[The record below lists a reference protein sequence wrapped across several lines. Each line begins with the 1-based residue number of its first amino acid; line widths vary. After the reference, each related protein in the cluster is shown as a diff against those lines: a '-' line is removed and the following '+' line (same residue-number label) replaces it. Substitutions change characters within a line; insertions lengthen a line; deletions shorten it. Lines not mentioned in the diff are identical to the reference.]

1 MRFKFL
7 WIILMLLLP
16 IKASSQFVISGSVK
30 NKNNEVVSYANV
42 TLLRQAD
49 SLSVNY
55 ATTNNEGKFKIEQKE
70 AGKYFLRVSCLGYS
84 AKTIPI
90 IFTDNKIVVS
100 NFVLDE
106 SLTELESVVV
116 TGRNPGIRFK
126 NDTIRYDPK
135 VFTDG
140 SEIVLGD
147 VLKKLPGVEVD
158 SKGRVK
164 AQGKQVESILLNGQ
178 DFFSGNTQMATK
190 NLPAD
195 VAENVEV
202 LNNYSEYSLLG
213 GFQSHEKTVI
223 NVGVSNKKM
232 GKISGELTA
241 SYGYKDKY
249 IGKASIMQMNSKLM
263 TSFVGA
269 LNNTGDEV
277 FNMEEYIRL
286 QGGINELMNNS
297 SSSSIELSK
306 EEQSMLM
313 PQNNTFKRKNLL
325 SALNMA
331 YQPNTS
337 LKCTSYFLF
346 NEINEEAQ
354 DIVKYNYLLPDGS
367 LETTKQIDSKGKN
380 RLYSGLWKL
389 SYQPSQTFNLA
400 YKGNISNIDMNRN
413 AMALNSIDKKQINAS
428 DIYDAQTLKTR
439 HDVLLMNSLGRHLL
453 AANIYF
459 SYSNKPAAYD
469 MQVDSLLLP
478 IPLIVDN
485 GWYYGQQ
492 KTKFKQIES
501 GANLSFM
508 YKINSAYFI
517 NSSLNTQISNQRY
530 RSNIY
535 QDIPSQRSIELDAD
549 SLRNSIKMDVY
560 DYNAGVSLVKNT
572 GLLRFK
578 LGVFAHIYQFDN
590 NKFAS
595 ESKVKLNPIAEVS
608 LFFSRKHVLNVAFSE
623 SDSPVS
629 ASAFLSGIVFDSY
642 QDYMQNSLTQYLYS
656 SKYSANLTYRI
667 YDLFS
672 NTMVVFTS
680 MYSHIKNSSSNDY
693 FQDGLLTKYQP
704 VSTLPKDYFVTKLF
718 VNKGLGFI
726 PWVMKINGG
735 YNYTSFSN
743 QAMGIENKIQAENA
757 SALLQLESN
766 YHKQIFNFECKV
778 GLEYFNNK
786 SSLGAESTQ
795 HIQRYGGKIKMN
807 INKRLFAA
815 VELEYVINDAPDY
828 KQNQYN
834 LNTNINYVLNKNFEI
849 EIVGVNMLHMD
860 KQDWV
865 ATYNNGVYLAERFFR
880 QIPGNLMLKA
890 RYKF

>member
-354 DIVKYNYLLPDGS
+354 DIVKYN
-367 LETTKQIDSKGKN
+367 
-380 RLYSGLWKL
+380 
-389 SYQPSQTFNLA
+389 
-400 YKGNISNIDMNRN
+400 
-413 AMALNSIDKKQINAS
+413 
-428 DIYDAQTLKTR
+428 LK
-439 HDVLLMNSLGRHLL
+439 
-453 AANIYF
+453 
-459 SYSNKPAAYD
+459 
-469 MQVDSLLLP
+469 
-478 IPLIVDN
+478 
-485 GWYYGQQ
+485 
-492 KTKFKQIES
+492 
-501 GANLSFM
+501 
-508 YKINSAYFI
+508 SAVI
-517 NSSLNTQISNQRY
+517 L
-530 RSNIY
+530 
-535 QDIPSQRSIELDAD
+535 
-549 SLRNSIKMDVY
+549 
-560 DYNAGVSLVKNT
+560 
-572 GLLRFK
+572 
-578 LGVFAHIYQFDN
+578 
-590 NKFAS
+590 
-595 ESKVKLNPIAEVS
+595 
-608 LFFSRKHVLNVAFSE
+608 FSE
-623 SDSPVS
+623 NP
-629 ASAFLSGIVFDSY
+629 
-642 QDYMQNSLTQYLYS
+642 
-656 SKYSANLTYRI
+656 
-667 YDLFS
+667 
-672 NTMVVFTS
+672 NT
-680 MYSHIKNSSSNDY
+680 
-693 FQDGLLTKYQP
+693 
-704 VSTLPKDYFVTKLF
+704 
-718 VNKGLGFI
+718 
-726 PWVMKINGG
+726 
-735 YNYTSFSN
+735 
-743 QAMGIENKIQAENA
+743 
-757 SALLQLESN
+757 
-766 YHKQIFNFECKV
+766 
-778 GLEYFNNK
+778 
-786 SSLGAESTQ
+786 
-795 HIQRYGGKIKMN
+795 
-807 INKRLFAA
+807 
-815 VELEYVINDAPDY
+815 
-828 KQNQYN
+828 
-834 LNTNINYVLNKNFEI
+834 
-849 EIVGVNMLHMD
+849 
-860 KQDWV
+860 
-865 ATYNNGVYLAERFFR
+865 
-880 QIPGNLMLKA
+880 
-890 RYKF
+890 